1 MMRSRSIAP
10 TLVVHNSKIMTS
22 QLVFNLASGS
32 VSCGF
37 TPTAAKELQAKL
49 QEIVSALKAKTA
61 PVPGISGKAKPSPAI
76 EYQYTGDVFLEIF
89 CNPNIWANVFVAKIS
104 ITLRDDRIRLSSE
117 AELTRIIEDVDRF
130 VSQFD

>member
-1 MMRSRSIAP
+1 MA
-10 TLVVHNSKIMTS
+10 S

-32 VSCGF
+32 VSCAL
-37 TPTAAKELQAKL
+37 TATAARELQQQL
-49 QEIVSALKAKTA
+49 NEIVQVLKAKTA
-61 PVPGISGKAKPSPAI
+61 ATSEGGKFKPHRPI

-89 CNPNIWANVFVAKIS
+89 CNPNIWANVFVARVL

-130 VSQFD
+130 IAQIGDK

>member
-1 MMRSRSIAP
+1 MA
-10 TLVVHNSKIMTS
+10 S

-37 TPTAAKELQAKL
+37 TPTAAKELQTQL
-49 QEIVSALKAKTA
+49 QEIVRVLKAKTTQTA
-61 PVPGISGKAKPSPAI
+61 DGGKPKPHPPI

-130 VSQFD
+130 VEQFD

>member
-1 MMRSRSIAP
+1 
-10 TLVVHNSKIMTS
+10 MTS

-37 TPTAAKELQAKL
+37 TPTAGKELQAKL
-49 QEIVSALKAKTA
+49 HEIANALKAKTA
-61 PVPGISGKAKPSPAI
+61 TTPGTVKAKTTPPI

-89 CNPNIWANVFVAKIS
+89 CNPNIYANVFVAKIS

>member
-1 MMRSRSIAP
+1 
-10 TLVVHNSKIMTS
+10 MTS

-32 VSCGF
+32 VSFGL
-37 TPTAAKELQAKL
+37 TLAAAKELQAQL
-49 QEIVSALKAKTA
+49 HDLVRILKAKTA
-61 PVPGISGKAKPSPAI
+61 QIPGSSGKPTQARPI

-89 CNPNIWANVFVAKIS
+89 CNPNIWANPFVAKVL

-130 VSQFD
+130 VEQFG

>member
-1 MMRSRSIAP
+1 MP
-10 TLVVHNSKIMTS
+10 S

-37 TPTAAKELQAKL
+37 TPVAARELQARL
-49 QEIVSALKAKTA
+49 NEIVQILKVKTA
-61 PVPGISGKAKPSPAI
+61 ETSGGGKPKPHKPI

-89 CNPNIWANVFVAKIS
+89 CNPNIWANVFVAKVS

-130 VSQFD
+130 VEQID

>member
-1 MMRSRSIAP
+1 MMRSRSIAS
-10 TLVVHNSKIMTS
+10 TSVVLNSKNMTS

-49 QEIVSALKAKTA
+49 QEIVNALKAKTA
-61 PVPGISGKAKPSPAI
+61 PIPGMSGKAKPTAAI

>member
-1 MMRSRSIAP
+1 
-10 TLVVHNSKIMTS
+10 MTS

-37 TPTAAKELQAKL
+37 TPTAGKELQAKL

-61 PVPGISGKAKPSPAI
+61 ATPSTVKAKPTPTI

-130 VSQFD
+130 MSQFD

>member
-1 MMRSRSIAP
+1 MP
-10 TLVVHNSKIMTS
+10 S

-37 TPTAAKELQAKL
+37 TPTAARELQTKL
-49 QEIVSALKAKTA
+49 KEIVGILKAKTTQ
-61 PVPGISGKAKPSPAI
+61 ISDGGKPKPHPSI

-89 CNPNIWANVFVAKIS
+89 CNPNIWANVFVAKVS

-130 VSQFD
+130 VEQFE